1 MVGIRAQSGLQSL
14 KVWAAVT
21 RVTLA
26 LFLLIALL
34 LAAFAGYL
42 TYVEFAQNYSIFLI
56 TQPGFAGWLVLGF
69 LLSALPLAMW
79 VWRAHANLRDD
90 GLDGLTHSPAW
101 AALSLFVPGANLIVP
116 FQAMRALWNRS
127 HGEEAH
133 FARQSVEP
141 VTSWWACYVSGM
153 LVHSFLA
160 FIVALDQ
167 LTNIAVLSPAGVN
180 TFFLF
185 FATALLAGS
194 AFFLFRIVGA
204 ITRAQA
210 TVTSVGD
217 TFA

>member
-1 MVGIRAQSGLQSL
+1 MVGIRAQAGLQSL

-21 RVTLA
+21 RVTLVV
-26 LFLLIALL
+26 FLLIALL

-42 TYVEFAQNYSIFLI
+42 TYVEFSQNYSIFLI
-56 TQPGFAGWLVLGF
+56 TQPGFAGWLFLGF
-69 LLSALPLAMW
+69 LLSCVPLALW

-90 GLDGLTHSPAW
+90 GLDGLSHSPAW
-101 AALSLFVPGANLIVP
+101 AALSLFVPVANLIVP

-127 HGEEAH
+127 HGEEVY
-133 FARQSVEP
+133 FMRQSVEA

-153 LVHSFLA
+153 LVHAFLA

-167 LTNIAVLSPAGVN
+167 LTDFAVMNPAGVN

-210 TVTSVGD
+210 TVTSIGD